1 MSLAAQSHAMPVF
14 HVYLNGKKVSTA
26 GVGDLGVLGAH
37 VVWARRKGKRTL
49 AKKPD
54 SVEEELTLH
63 VGGLI
68 SPAEEHVRWL
78 DRDLKIG
85 DEVRITIAENAKID
99 RPRSRERRDR
109 AKELRSQKRYVREM
123 AKRFGWKIQT
133 AA

>member
-1 MSLAAQSHAMPVF
+1 MPVF

-26 GVGDLGVLGAH
+26 GVGHLGVLSAH
-37 VVWARRKGKRTL
+37 ISWVRRKGEHTL

-54 SVEEELTLH
+54 SVEEELTLN

-85 DEVRITIAENAKID
+85 DEVRVTVAENSKVD
-99 RPRSRERRDR
+99 RPRNRERRDLV
-109 AKELRSQKRYVREM
+109 KELRAQKRYVREM
-123 AKRFGWKIQT
+123 AKRFGWKVQT
-133 AA
+133 RP

>member
-1 MSLAAQSHAMPVF
+1 MNLAAQSHAMPVF

-26 GVGDLGVLGAH
+26 GVGDLGVLSAH
-37 VVWARRKGKRTL
+37 VTWVRRNVAR
-49 AKKPD
+49 ASEKKPNR
-54 SVEEELTLH
+54 VEEELTLY

-78 DRDLKIG
+78 DRDLKVG
-85 DEVRITIAENAKID
+85 DEVRITIAEDAKVD

-133 AA
+133 VS